1 MQWILPLS
9 PWQQARRT
17 VRARRRCSVGQVLK
31 SARTSTLPAGHRI
44 GGVTCVMT
52 GPAPSRASIAAGS
65 HHRAPRGTLT
75 RIPRFRPEPRV
86 AATLRCVS
94 TNRPPGEDAMCV
106 PRRVAAGCNLGAW
119 DQTSVRDALREK
131 GTTEVQ
137 RGLYLL
143 HVPCTVYRLGGA
155 RRGAPSVRE
164 RLPAGRLSAP
174 ARPPAPAGSG
184 TPGTARWPACAPSC
198 GT

>member
-1 MQWILPLS
+1 MQRTVPFS

-17 VRARRRCSVGQVLK
+17 VRARRRPSVGQVLK

-155 RRGAPSVRE
+155 R
-164 RLPAGRLSAP
+164 
-174 ARPPAPAGSG
+174 
-184 TPGTARWPACAPSC
+184 
-198 GT
+198 